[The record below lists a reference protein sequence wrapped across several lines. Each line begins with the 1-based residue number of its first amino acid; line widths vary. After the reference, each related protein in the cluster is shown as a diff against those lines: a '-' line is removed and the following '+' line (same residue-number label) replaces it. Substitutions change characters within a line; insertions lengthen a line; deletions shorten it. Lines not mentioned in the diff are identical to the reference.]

1 MPLKA
6 PSWASIKPFFGF
18 ISLLF
23 YADPTWLDKVL
34 ICVGFIASI
43 AAGVPFPLIGI
54 VFGQVVDTFNSALC
68 GDDSRA
74 NSTSGTQS
82 SVNDKILLM
91 VYLAIAIFALTYTH
105 IVCWNLIS
113 QRLAQRVRERY
124 LKSLLRQDIAFFDKL
139 QAGEVSSRL
148 NGDVQAIET
157 GTSEKVGVFL
167 TCVSFCIT
175 AYVIAFIKEPRL
187 AGMLISL
194 IPAFLIMTVVGG
206 HYVQKYST
214 RMADHFAS
222 ASAIASEG
230 LSHVGLVHAL
240 GAHARLEDKFRG
252 YLTDSRREGIRK
264 AIASAIQAGL
274 LYFIAFS
281 ANALAYWQGS
291 IKIANTV
298 EFGGDSTVGQI
309 YTVIFI
315 LVDGK
320 GISYLHIRQAYISR
334 FDCSQPSCSSPTS
347 FWRGRGGLPPTPTRY
362 RSPTFH

>member
-6 PSWASIKPFFGF
+6 PSRASVKPFVGF
-18 ISLLF
+18 TSLLL
-23 YADPTWLDKVL
+23 YADPTWVDKIL
-34 ICVGFIASI
+34 LCVGLIGSI

-54 VFGQVVDTFNSALC
+54 VFGQVVDTFNSAAC
-68 GDDSRA
+68 GDDSA
-74 NSTSGTQS
+74 AASTSATQS

-91 VYLAIAIFALTYTH
+91 VYLAIAIFVLTYTH

-157 GTSEKVGVFL
+157 GTSEKVGVFI

-175 AYVIAFIKEPRL
+175 AYVIAFIKDAKL

-194 IPAFLIMTVVGG
+194 IPAFMIMSVIGG

-214 RMADHFAS
+214 RMADYFAL

-240 GAHARLEDKFRG
+240 GAHERLEEKFRG
-252 YLTDSRREGIRK
+252 HLTNARREGIRK
-264 AIASAIQAGL
+264 ALAAAAQAGM

-291 IKIANTV
+291 RKIAHTV
-298 EFGGDSTVGQI
+298 EFGGGATVGET

-320 GISYLHIRQAYISR
+320 L
-334 FDCSQPSCSSPTS
+334 
-347 FWRGRGGLPPTPTRY
+347 
-362 RSPTFH
+362 